1 MDGKLDNKITDFIG
15 NHHVLVLAT
24 CADCQPYCCDCFYA
38 YDAERNTFII
48 KTDAENTRHMKE
60 IAQNSNVA
68 ASIVLE
74 TKEVGKLQGL
84 QICAKAV
91 TPTGDDLSH
100 AKKTYLKHY
109 PYAIAV
115 PGTYVV
121 LEPNYYKLTD
131 NRLGFGKKLVWNRQ
145 DNNNI

>member
-1 MDGKLDNKITDFIG
+1 MESLDKRIQEFIEQ
-15 NHHVLVLAT
+15 HHVLVLAT
-24 CADCQPYCCDCFYA
+24 CADGQPYCCDCFFA
-38 YDAERNTFII
+38 YNSENNTFII

-60 IAQNSNVA
+60 IAQNNKVA

-74 TKEVGKLQGL
+74 TKEIGKLQGL
-84 QICAKAV
+84 QICAKALI
-91 TPTGDDLSH
+91 PEGDTLSQ

-121 LEPNYYKLTD
+121 LEPDYYKLTD
-131 NRLGFGKKLVWNRQ
+131 NRLGFGKKLIWNRQ
-145 DNNNI
+145 L

>member
-1 MDGKLDNKITDFIG
+1 MEEKLDNKITEFIG

-24 CADCQPYCCDCFYA
+24 CADNQPYCCDCFYA

-91 TPTGDDLSH
+91 VPTDD
-100 AKKTYLKHY
+100 YL
-109 PYAIAV
+109 
-115 PGTYVV
+115 
-121 LEPNYYKLTD
+121 
-131 NRLGFGKKLVWNRQ
+131 
-145 DNNNI
+145 

>member
-1 MDGKLDNKITDFIG
+1 MESLDNRIQEFI
-15 NHHVLVLAT
+15 NQHHVLVLAT
-24 CADCQPYCCDCFYA
+24 CADNQPYCCDCFYA

-60 IAQNSNVA
+60 IAQNNNVA

-91 TPTGDDLSH
+91 VPEGDELSH
-100 AKKTYLKHY
+100 AKKTYLKKY

-115 PGTYVV
+115 SGHYVI
-121 LEPNYYKLTD
+121 LIPNYYKLTD
-131 NRLGFGKKLVWNRQ
+131 NRLGFGKKIVWTNQ
-145 DNNNI
+145 DK

>member
-1 MDGKLDNKITDFIG
+1 MMNQ
-15 NHHVLVLAT
+15 VLMAMNTFPDYKVV
-24 CADCQPYCCDCFYA
+24 CCGHSYGGA
-38 YDAERNTFII
+38 GSVFII

-60 IAQNSNVA
+60 IAQNHNVA

-91 TPTGDDLSH
+91 VPTDDYLSN
-100 AKKTYLKHY
+100 AKKTYLLKY

-121 LEPNYYKLTD
+121 LEPYFYKLTD
-131 NRLGFGKKLVWNRQ
+131 NRLGFGKKIVWNRQ
-145 DNNNI
+145 DNINI

>member
-1 MDGKLDNKITDFIG
+1 MESLDKRIQEFIEQ
-15 NHHVLVLAT
+15 HHVLVLAT
-24 CADCQPYCCDCFYA
+24 CADGQPYCCDCFFA
-38 YDAERNTFII
+38 YKSENNTFII

-60 IAQNSNVA
+60 TAQNNKVA

-74 TKEVGKLQGL
+74 TKEIGKLQGL

-91 TPTGDDLSH
+91 IPEGDNLSQ

-121 LEPNYYKLTD
+121 LEPEYYKLTD
-131 NRLGFGKKLVWNRQ
+131 NRLGFGKKLIWNRQ
-145 DNNNI
+145 L

>member
-1 MDGKLDNKITDFIG
+1 MESLDKRIQEFI
-15 NHHVLVLAT
+15 NQHHVLVLAT
-24 CADCQPYCCDCFYA
+24 CADNQPYCCDCFYA

-60 IAQNSNVA
+60 IAQNNNVA

-84 QICAKAV
+84 QICATAII
-91 TPTGDDLSH
+91 PEGDELSQ
-100 AKKTYLKHY
+100 AKKTYLLKY

-115 PGTYVV
+115 SGTYVV
-121 LEPNYYKLTD
+121 LKTNYYKLTD
-131 NRLGFGKKLVWNRQ
+131 NRLGFGKKIVWNRQ
-145 DNNNI
+145 DNINI

>member
-1 MDGKLDNKITDFIG
+1 MDEKLDNKITEFIG

-24 CADCQPYCCDCFYA
+24 CADSQPYCCDCFYA

-60 IAQNSNVA
+60 IAQNNNVA

-84 QICAKAV
+84 
-91 TPTGDDLSH
+91 
-100 AKKTYLKHY
+100 
-109 PYAIAV
+109 
-115 PGTYVV
+115 
-121 LEPNYYKLTD
+121 
-131 NRLGFGKKLVWNRQ
+131 
-145 DNNNI
+145 